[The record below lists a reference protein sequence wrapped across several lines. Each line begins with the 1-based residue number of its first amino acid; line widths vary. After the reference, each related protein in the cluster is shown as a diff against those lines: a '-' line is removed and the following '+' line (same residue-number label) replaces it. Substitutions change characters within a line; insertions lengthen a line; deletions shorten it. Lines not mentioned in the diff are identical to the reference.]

1 MHFLRDHE
9 NHIALKKLKYNE
21 PITGLDLQEI
31 ERLLYESSELGDR
44 SRFENVYG
52 PQPMLGEFI
61 RKLIGLDREAAK
73 AAFGEFLTGTAFA
86 ERQIRFINLIID
98 DLTKNGVFNLGRLY
112 AQPFTEL
119 AATGPEELFDSA
131 GAEKVIS
138 IIEKINA
145 NAAA

>member
-1 MHFLRDHE
+1 LR
-9 NHIALKKLKYNE
+9 YNE
-21 PITGLDLQEI
+21 PITALDLQEI
-31 ERLLYESSELGDR
+31 ERLLYETSELGDKGK
-44 SRFENVYG
+44 FEEVFG
-52 PQPMLGEFI
+52 PQPMLGAFI

-73 AAFGEFLTGTAFA
+73 AAFGEFLTGTAFG

-98 DLTKNGVFNLGRLY
+98 DLTRNGVFELGRLY

-119 AATGPEELFDSA
+119 AATGPEELFESS